1 MGEDRG
7 GFTPARHLLRRGS
20 RLYFRL
26 AIPRDLLRFFDG
38 RLELRRSLK
47 TTCYN
52 DANTLCRSEVFRAER
67 LFARLRGG
75 FMTSEEMRKM
85 VAAYFESTIADA
97 EDARADG
104 SGVLPEDN
112 ALDGSNEAL
121 EGLELHLTDLMEYLA
136 RGKHEGVAHV
146 ADSILDCAGITLDK
160 GSHEYRVLCR
170 EALKG
175 VIAATRIQLE
185 RMKGH
190 YPELSE
196 APVATSPVSAPPPPA
211 APRVLLS
218 EALAEYVKEH
228 AGGGHWTEKTKAES
242 QGIYALLLGIVGDR
256 DTVELD
262 YKTLAGFRD
271 ALTRFPSNVSK
282 KKEFRGKSIPQILK
296 MDIVDPLSVSS
307 VNKHLIRVGAF
318 LKWATRRGYVVANY
332 AEGLTITQRNKKEE
346 EEREAYSKEDLLRL
360 AQSPLAGFRKTHP
373 ERYWIPLLG
382 LYTGARLNEL
392 CQLYTEDIRE
402 EEGIACID
410 INEKEDKKTKTA
422 SSRRLVPVHPILIEL
437 GFKEYVDSLRAAGEP
452 RLWPALKKKRDGY
465 GSDLGKWYQR
475 FNRKFVTTEKL
486 RVFHS
491 MRHTLANELKQRGVD
506 GNIIAEILGHSLG
519 SMSLGRYGKAFGP
532 KVLLDALRKV
542 EFGIEEK
549 LRVGG

>member
-1 MGEDRG
+1 
-7 GFTPARHLLRRGS
+7 
-20 RLYFRL
+20 
-26 AIPRDLLRFFDG
+26 
-38 RLELRRSLK
+38 
-47 TTCYN
+47 
-52 DANTLCRSEVFRAER
+52 VFRAER
-67 LFARLRGG
+67 LFMQLRGG
-75 FMTSEEMRKM
+75 FMTQEEMRKM

-104 SGVLPEDN
+104 SGVLSEDS
-112 ALDGSNEAL
+112 ALDGSNEEL
-121 EGLELHLTDLMEYLA
+121 EGLELHLGDLMEDLA

-190 YPELSE
+190 YPERSE
-196 APVATSPVSAPPPPA
+196 APMATSPVSAPPPPA
-211 APRVLLS
+211 APRVMLS

-262 YKTLAGFRD
+262 YKSLAGFRD

-402 EEGIACID
+402 E
-410 INEKEDKKTKTA
+410 A
-422 SSRRLVPVHPILIEL
+422 SMSVVDDRSQPAFKSMRKPLLDPVEHRPFFPLLPPDLV
-437 GFKEYVDSLRAAGEP
+437 GLREIPGEH
-452 RLWPALKKKRDGY
+452 LLH
-465 GSDLGKWYQR
+465 
-475 FNRKFVTTEKL
+475 
-486 RVFHS
+486 FHS
-491 MRHTLANELKQRGVD
+491 EFLVQDHRVHLVIG
-506 GNIIAEILGHSLG
+506 
-519 SMSLGRYGKAFGP
+519 GKTP
-532 KVLLDALRKV
+532 EVH
-542 EFGIEEK
+542 
-549 LRVGG
+549 VGGADGRPDVVDYRGFRMQQDIAAFV

>member
-1 MGEDRG
+1 
-7 GFTPARHLLRRGS
+7 
-20 RLYFRL
+20 
-26 AIPRDLLRFFDG
+26 
-38 RLELRRSLK
+38 
-47 TTCYN
+47 
-52 DANTLCRSEVFRAER
+52 VFRAER
-67 LFARLRGG
+67 LFMQLRGG
-75 FMTSEEMRKM
+75 FMTQEEMRKM
-85 VAAYFESTIADA
+85 VAAYFEDTLALA

-104 SGVLPEDN
+104 SGVLGEDSE
-112 ALDGSNEAL
+112 DGSNESL
-121 EGLELHLTDLMEYLA
+121 EGLDLHLSDLVEDLA
-136 RGKHEGVAHV
+136 KGRHEAAAAKV
-146 ADSILDCAGITLDK
+146 ADSILDCAGLTLDK
-160 GSHEYRVLCR
+160 ASHEYRVLCR

-175 VIAATRIQLE
+175 AIAATKVQLE

-190 YPELSE
+190 YPERSE

-228 AGGGHWTEKTKAES
+228 SGGGHWTEKTKAES

-262 YKTLAGFRD
+262 YKSLAGFRD

-282 KKEFRGKSIPQILK
+282 KKVFRGKSIPQILK

-318 LKWATRRGYVVANY
+318 LRWATRRGYVVANY

-402 EEGIACID
+402 EEGITCID

-422 SSRRLVPVHPILIEL
+422 SSRRLVPVHPTLIDL

-542 EFGIEEK
+542 DFGIEEE
-549 LRVGG
+549 LRVGD